1 MDKIAVIYKTKSINM
16 LKPLLIE
23 IGVEE
28 LPAVPLLKELKNIEK
43 KYAAILEEHS
53 LLCEFEFYYTPRRL
67 VLWHREFPTKQADSV
82 EEFFGAPLAVA
93 YKDGKATPAANG
105 FAKKCG
111 VSLEELSTA
120 EKNAK
125 EVLYYKKDLVGK
137 PSPELLPSIIEK
149 WIKSLDFGKSMRWGS
164 LDESFIRP
172 IRWVNVMLDD
182 KLVEMTLYG
191 VDSAKK
197 TFVHRIA
204 NFDALEVVGAKE
216 YFETLKKG
224 GVTLFQED
232 RRVNILAAF
241 SKIESENS
249 VKIEIDEELLE
260 EVIAIAE
267 NPTPLLGSFDE
278 EFLRLPP
285 EVIITSM
292 KEHQR
297 YFPVFQKGKLINKFV
312 VVSNALTDDFSEVIA
327 GNERVLRPRLADG
340 LFFYDND
347 LKNGLST
354 NGLEKVAFFKGLGS
368 VADKI
373 KREGVIASALF
384 DKYAPAASKVDLNR
398 AIELAK
404 ADLMSEMVY
413 EFTELQG
420 LMGYYYAK
428 EAGENPEVA
437 LAIKEQYL
445 PAGEESD
452 LPSTPLS
459 AIVAMSIKLDTLL
472 GLFSVNQIPTG
483 SRDPFALRRAVNGII
498 RIVNEFG
505 FEFDIVETMKELAS
519 NYDVFEFEKLEKFTL
534 ERIKQYYKVNPS
546 IIEAVLASG
555 ERELLALGKKI
566 EALNN
571 LVNSEGFAEVSST
584 FKRVANITKD
594 VNLDTLED
602 VNPALLSEDAEKE
615 LYKRFFEVNIVSY
628 NSYEEELDALLGLK
642 PELDSFFTNVMVNAE
657 DEAVKNNRKA
667 LVASVYKA
675 ILKIADIKE
684 VSI

>member
-1 MDKIAVIYKTKSINM
+1 M
-16 LKPLLIE
+16 LKTLLIE

-43 KYAAILEEHS
+43 KYAKILEQHA
-53 LLCEFEFYYTPRRL
+53 LLGEFEFYYTPRRL
-67 VLWHREFPTKQADSV
+67 VIWHREFKTQQEDSV

-93 YKDGKATPAANG
+93 YKDGKATPAAQG
-105 FAKKCG
+105 FARKCG
-111 VSLEELSTA
+111 VSLDEIGTG
-120 EKNAK
+120 EKGGK
-125 EVLYYKKDLVGK
+125 EVLYYKKDVAGQKALD
-137 PSPELLPSIIEK
+137 LLPSIIET
-149 WIKSLDFGKSMRWGS
+149 WIKSLEFGKSMRWGS
-164 LDESFIRP
+164 SSESFIRP
-172 IRWVNVMLDD
+172 IRWVNVMLGDE
-182 KLVEMTLYG
+182 LVPFTLFD
-191 VDSAKK
+191 VASAKT

-204 NFDALEVVGAKE
+204 NFDAIKIEGAKD

-224 GVTLFQED
+224 GVTLFQEE
-232 RRVNILAAF
+232 RRENILASFAQ
-241 SKIESENS
+241 IESQNG
-249 VKIEIDEELLE
+249 VNIEIDEELLE

-278 EFLRLPP
+278 TFLRLPP

-297 YFPVFQKGKLINKFV
+297 YFPVFKDGKLINKFV
-312 VVSNALTDDFSEVIA
+312 VVSNALTDDFSEVVE

-347 LKNGLST
+347 LKNGLT
-354 NGLEKVAFFKGLGS
+354 TKGLEKVAFFKGLGS
-368 VADKI
+368 VSDKI
-373 KREGVIASALF
+373 LREAKIASVLF
-384 DKYAPAASKVDLNR
+384 DKYKPDAKKEDLER
-398 AIELAK
+398 AVALAK

-428 EAGENPEVA
+428 EAGESDAVA

-445 PAGEESD
+445 PAGEESE

-498 RIVNEFG
+498 RIVNEFS
-505 FEFDIVETMKELAS
+505 FEFDIVATMKELAS
-519 NYDVFEFEKLEKFTL
+519 NYETFEFEKLEKFTL

-555 ERELLALGKKI
+555 ERELLALGRKI

-594 VNLDTLED
+594 INLDEEQNVNVTLLE
-602 VNPALLSEDAEKE
+602 EEAEKT
-615 LYKRFFEVNIVSY
+615 LYARYQEVSAHTY

-642 PELDSFFTNVMVNAE
+642 PELDNFFTNVMVNAE
-657 DEAVKNNRKA
+657 DEALKANRKA
-667 LVASVYKA
+667 LVASIYKS

>member
-1 MDKIAVIYKTKSINM
+1 
-16 LKPLLIE
+16 
-23 IGVEE
+23 
-28 LPAVPLLKELKNIEK
+28 
-43 KYAAILEEHS
+43 
-53 LLCEFEFYYTPRRL
+53 
-67 VLWHREFPTKQADSV
+67 
-82 EEFFGAPLAVA
+82 
-93 YKDGKATPAANG
+93 
-105 FAKKCG
+105 
-111 VSLEELSTA
+111 
-120 EKNAK
+120 
-125 EVLYYKKDLVGK
+125 
-137 PSPELLPSIIEK
+137 
-149 WIKSLDFGKSMRWGS
+149 
-164 LDESFIRP
+164 
-172 IRWVNVMLDD
+172 
-182 KLVEMTLYG
+182 
-191 VDSAKK
+191 
-197 TFVHRIA
+197 
-204 NFDALEVVGAKE
+204 
-216 YFETLKKG
+216 
-224 GVTLFQED
+224 
-232 RRVNILAAF
+232 
-241 SKIESENS
+241 
-249 VKIEIDEELLE
+249 
-260 EVIAIAE
+260 
-267 NPTPLLGSFDE
+267 
-278 EFLRLPP
+278 
-285 EVIITSM
+285 
-292 KEHQR
+292 
-297 YFPVFQKGKLINKFV
+297 
-312 VVSNALTDDFSEVIA
+312 
-327 GNERVLRPRLADG
+327 
-340 LFFYDND
+340 
-347 LKNGLST
+347 
-354 NGLEKVAFFKGLGS
+354 
-368 VADKI
+368 
-373 KREGVIASALF
+373 
-384 DKYAPAASKVDLNR
+384 
-398 AIELAK
+398 
-404 ADLMSEMVY
+404 MSEMVY

-505 FEFDIVETMKELAS
+505 FEFDIVKTMKELAS
-519 NYDVFEFEKLEKFTL
+519 NYDPFEFEKLEKFTL

-594 VNLDTLED
+594 VNLETLED
-602 VNPALLSEDAEKE
+602 VDPALLSEDAEKE
-615 LYKRFFEVNIVSY
+615 LYKRFSELNRVTY

-657 DEAVKNNRKA
+657 DESVKNNRKA